1 MKALK
6 AFGQF
11 WYEFIIGD
19 DWKIAAAVVVSL
31 VIIVAGLKARILSD
45 GPLAVVAA
53 LLIAALFSVSL
64 IIDIRPKR

>member
-19 DWKIAAAVVVSL
+19 DWKIAAAVV
-31 VIIVAGLKARILSD
+31 IGVALTVVGLKAKILND
-45 GPLAVVAA
+45 GALAVVAA
-53 LLIAALFSVSL
+53 LLIAVLFSVSL